1 LFPLLCYEKSFL
13 NFQVLGEKMDEQ
25 KRLLL
30 AVVLSVV
37 VLVGYQ
43 YFFTTPPAVNNP
55 SQEIQNQEIQ
65 NQEGQGAG
73 QTNAPGKNTNV
84 SEYTARTGNQNQ
96 TSGATQPGPE
106 VKDHRTIFVSTPL
119 YEIAIS
125 EHMATVKSLTLKD
138 YRETN
143 KKDSPLKQLIPEQL
157 INGTLSFTMEGGTIQ
172 GLDNAVYSADIDTS
186 SLDLSQGEKTIVFSW
201 DNPQGISV
209 KKVFTFKA
217 DTFLIDCNILV
228 QNGSSMPLND
238 SIVISM
244 PGFYN
249 DEVKK
254 QSRFAFEGPVAF
266 INDKFEAISP
276 DDIEDQ
282 DTFIGTIGW
291 AGYSSRY
298 FMTNVMPKEPMEARL
313 KLSFANDI
321 VTNRFIQKLD
331 RLDPGQQGQYD
342 YTYYM
347 GPKSYKILGQYDNSL
362 QKAINFGWFDIIAKP
377 LLITMNT
384 IFSVIPNYGIAI
396 ILLTIL
402 IKLIFWPL
410 GTKSYKSMNDMKK
423 VQPLMMEL
431 REKYKDDKQR
441 MNQEVMGLYKTYK
454 VNPASGCLPLLVQM
468 PIFFALY
475 RMLYQAIELRHA
487 PFIGWIS
494 DLSAPDRLFH
504 FNFSIPMMQEPY
516 GLPVLTLLMGA
527 SFLLQQKMTPTAGD
541 PMQAKMMML
550 MPIFMTVLFINF
562 PAGLVLYMFVNNIIS
577 MGQQYYTQKKFS

>member
-1 LFPLLCYEKSFL
+1 MKILY

-43 YFFTTPPAVNNP
+43 YFFTAPAENTNP
-55 SQEIQNQEIQ
+55 SQEVQSRETVQSNTPANTPTVSDYTNGTKNQSQ
-65 NQEGQGAG
+65 A
-73 QTNAPGKNTNV
+73 
-84 SEYTARTGNQNQ
+84 Q
-96 TSGATQPGPE
+96 TSQPMPV
-106 VKDHRTIFVSTPL
+106 VKDYRTISVSTPL

-125 EHMATVKSLTLKD
+125 EHMAAVHSFALKN
-138 YRETN
+138 YKETN
-143 KKDSPLKQLIPEQL
+143 QDDSPLKQLVPEQL
-157 INGTLSFTMEGGTIQ
+157 VNGTLSFSMEGGSIQ
-172 GLDNAVYSADIDTS
+172 GLDNATYTAGTDTTS
-186 SLDLSQGEKTIVFSW
+186 VNLYQGEKTIVFSW
-201 DNPQGISV
+201 VNPQGISI
-209 KKVFTFKA
+209 KKIFTFRA
-217 DTFLIDCNILV
+217 DSFLIDCNILV
-228 QNGSSMPLND
+228 QNGSGMPIND
-238 SIVISM
+238 AIVISM

-254 QSRFAFEGPVAF
+254 QSRFAFQGPIAY
-266 INDKFEAISP
+266 IDDKYQDIAP
-276 DDIEDQ
+276 NDIEDQ
-282 DTFIGTIGW
+282 DTFNGTIDW
-291 AGYSSRY
+291 AGYTGQY
-298 FMTNVMPKEPMEARL
+298 FMTVVMPKEPVKA
-313 KLSFANDI
+313 KLSLSYANDI
-321 VTNRFIQKLD
+321 ATNRLVQKMD
-331 RLDPGQQGQYD
+331 RLDSGKQGQYD
-342 YTYYM
+342 YTYFM
-347 GPKSYKILGQYDNSL
+347 GPKSYKLLSQYDNNL
-362 QKAINFGWFDIIAKP
+362 KKAINFGWFDIIAKP

-384 IFSVIPNYGIAI
+384 IHDFIPNYGIAI

-402 IKLIFWPL
+402 IKLVFWPL
-410 GTKSYKSMNDMKK
+410 GTKSYKSMNEMKK

-431 REKYKDDKQR
+431 REKYKDDKTR

-487 PFIGWIS
+487 PFFGWIK

-504 FNFSIPMMQEPY
+504 FDFAIPMMQAPA
-516 GLPVLTLLMGA
+516 GIPVLTLLMGA

-577 MGQQYYTQKKFS
+577 MGQQKYTQKKFS